1 MVVSVR
7 KDLPDEWEPIGGAV
21 AQMMP
26 DLRTTVENQNHELQK
41 GILNVMIGVAF
52 AEVAYRSSKIHT
64 PGDET
69 LSFFDPR
76 STRKCGSRRRSRPSR
91 TLPRQPRSSMS
102 IQNLGRYG
110 IVLFLAALS
119 SGCSSIIGECG
130 LVRSSCMYD
139 GKYEQG
145 EEDYAEAEA
154 KRLNKQSTDRLRR
167 SSGD

>member
-1 MVVSVR
+1 MATAGRAFSKGR
-7 KDLPDEWEPIGGAV
+7 TIKQNGNPARAGLPFCLGGAV
-21 AQMMP
+21 MAFRVFALFQCRDTAGTRFP
-26 DLRTTVENQNHELQK
+26 TCAGRCCFQPVPTVDTIFYPAPRLWLPSSPVHY
-41 GILNVMIGVAF
+41 GDSS
-52 AEVAYRSSKIHT
+52 RSH
-64 PGDET
+64 
-69 LSFFDPR
+69 
-76 STRKCGSRRRSRPSR
+76 
-91 TLPRQPRSSMS
+91 MS
-102 IQNLGRYG
+102 IQTLGRYG

-130 LVRSSCMYD
+130 LARSSCMYE

>member
-1 MVVSVR
+1 
-7 KDLPDEWEPIGGAV
+7 
-21 AQMMP
+21 
-26 DLRTTVENQNHELQK
+26 
-41 GILNVMIGVAF
+41 
-52 AEVAYRSSKIHT
+52 
-64 PGDET
+64 
-69 LSFFDPR
+69 
-76 STRKCGSRRRSRPSR
+76 
-91 TLPRQPRSSMS
+91 MS
-102 IQNLGRYG
+102 IQTLGRYG

-130 LVRSSCMYD
+130 FARSSCMYE